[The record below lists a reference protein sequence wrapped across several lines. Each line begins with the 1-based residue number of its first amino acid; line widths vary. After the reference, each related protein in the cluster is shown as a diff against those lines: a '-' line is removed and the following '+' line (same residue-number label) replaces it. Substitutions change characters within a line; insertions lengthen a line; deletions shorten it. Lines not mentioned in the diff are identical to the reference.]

1 MKLVTPIRATLALL
15 FVLAGTDATA
25 NYHFVQ
31 YTTSTAPFGIAPEKF
46 DLTAVPSGTIQYFVT
61 GAGPAKLVAGDSYTA
76 VLSQIRMAAATWS
89 GVKTSALRLEFGG
102 FAAPVGT
109 VQSGPGIDVMF
120 GGWELPPG
128 VVAMGGPT
136 SLTSMVTTE
145 KGSFVPIARSVLVLG
160 DDLSARPS
168 YSDAFFLTVV
178 HELGHALG
186 LQHTFTSSAMST
198 DTTRSTTRAKPLA
211 ADDAAGLSLLYPTAG
226 FAAMTG
232 SISGRVTAGGAGVHL
247 ASIVA
252 LDPNGS
258 AVSTLSDPD
267 GYYEIAGLPPG
278 LYYLYV
284 HPLPP
289 QVQPALGPGDVVLP
303 VDPDGKPVPAGP
315 LFETVFYPDTKVV
328 TEASGVSVEVGKRVT
343 GYDFAV
349 RTADSLETY
358 GVVTYSCPGAYCI
371 KPAFLNVNGDRNY
384 VLGLG
389 PNLITDNVPT
399 PGLQVDTVGGSATVI
414 QPATKAYLPPAPYP
428 AYLQFY
434 FSYLQLAGD
443 GPRHLVFTFKDG
455 IYVLPAAVQL
465 VRSQPPSVAAA
476 TPRVDDRG
484 RLTVVLT
491 GSNLDPS
498 SRALFGGLP
507 AETVSFDWFTGE
519 LTVVPPQGPSG
530 DIAAR
535 TAVVTVLESDGQTSM
550 FLDAAAPPTYT
561 YEDTAVPAV
570 SVSPAALTAGSEA
583 LVEITGVNTQFAAGQ
598 TVAGFGTSDVLVR
611 RLWVLGPDRILA
623 NVHVSAAAATGTL
636 PLTLVTGF
644 QTLTLPD
651 ALLVQPAIEGALV
664 PDPIL
669 INPDTG
675 QPSVFAG
682 GKAVLSVPALA
693 AGQPES
699 VSILIDDLPA
709 AVAAVEAGRIVF
721 QVPAEPGLGPAVLR
735 LSAGAEVLQPFVV
748 AIDVAPPV
756 IQTIHGFGWIQVTAS
771 RPVPPGSPLLAV
783 VTGLAGSGALVDP
796 GMVSISLGGM
806 ALSLEGLVVSSQ
818 DPNVAYLWLS
828 VPLEAKA
835 GETLPLTVA
844 VGPRVSQPVP
854 VAITPAN

>member
-1 MKLVTPIRATLALL
+1 MKLPTLFRGILALL
-15 FVLAGTDATA
+15 FVLAGTGIATA
-25 NYHFVQ
+25 NYHFVR

-46 DLTAVPSGTIQYFVT
+46 DLTAVPNGTIQYFVA
-61 GAGPAKLVAGDSYTA
+61 GAGPAKLAAGDSYTA
-76 VLSQIRMAAATWS
+76 VLSQIRVAAATWS

-102 FAAPVGT
+102 FAAPAGT
-109 VQSGPGIDVMF
+109 VQSAPGIDVMF

-198 DTTRSTTRAKPLA
+198 DATRSSTRAKPLA
-211 ADDAAGLSLLYPTAG
+211 ADDVAGLSLLYPTAG

-252 LDPNGS
+252 LDPNGR

-303 VDPDGKPVPAGP
+303 VDPDGKPVPVGP

-328 TEASGVSVEVGKRVT
+328 DEAAGVSVEVGKRVT

-349 RTADSLETY
+349 RTADSLETH

-371 KPAFLNVNGDRNY
+371 KPAFLNVNGNRNY

-399 PGLQVDTVGGSATVI
+399 PGLRVDTVGGSATVV
-414 QPATKAYLPPAPYP
+414 QEATKAYLPPPPYP

-434 FSYLQLAGD
+434 FSYQLFAGE
-443 GPRHLVFTFKDG
+443 GPRHLIFTFKDG

-465 VRSQPPSVAAA
+465 VRSQPPSVATV
-476 TPRVDDRG
+476 TPRVDDKG

-498 SRALFGGLP
+498 SRVLFGGLP
-507 AETVSFDWFTGE
+507 AETVSFDWSTGE
-519 LTVVPPQGPSG
+519 LTVLPPQGPSG

-535 TAVVTVLESDGQTSM
+535 TSVVTVLEPDGQTSM
-550 FLDAAAPPTYT
+550 FLDAAAPPAYT
-561 YEDTAVPAV
+561 YEDRAAPAV
-570 SVSPAALTAGSEA
+570 SVSPAALPAGSEA
-583 LVEITGVNTQFAAGQ
+583 MVEISGVNTQFAAGQ
-598 TVAGFGTSDVLVR
+598 TAAGFGTSDVLVR
-611 RLWVLGPDRILA
+611 RLWVLAPDRILA
-623 NVHVSAAAATGTL
+623 NVHVSAAAHAGSL

-644 QTLTLPD
+644 QTVTLPD

-682 GKAVLSVPALA
+682 GKAVLSLPSLA
-693 AGQPES
+693 AGQP
-699 VSILIDDLPA
+699 VSISINNLPA
-709 AVAAVEAGRIVF
+709 AVETVEAGRIVF
-721 QVPAEPGLGPAVLR
+721 QVPVEVGLGPAVLR

-748 AIDVAPPV
+748 AIDAAPPV
-756 IQTIHGFGWIQVTAS
+756 IQTIYGFGWIQVTAS
-771 RPVPPGSPLLAV
+771 RPVPPGSPLLVV
-783 VTGLAGSGALVDP
+783 VTGLAGSGAPVDP
-796 GMVSISLGGM
+796 GMLSISLGGM

-828 VPLEAKA
+828 VPSEAKA